1 MLAKVGN
8 DGKTGLNA
16 GNPINFKLVQ
26 FNEGMQYNN
35 GVFLI
40 LQPGYYQ
47 VTVNLGDY
55 APDYTGID
63 ADIMVNNIHGNGFG
77 RGGSVNMASIV
88 KLDLYD
94 SVNIRIRKG
103 TTGKYDDQN
112 NSQIQ
117 KININNY

>member
-1 MLAKVGN
+1 M
-8 DGKTGLNA
+8 
-16 GNPINFKLVQ
+16 
-26 FNEGMQYNN
+26 
-35 GVFLI
+35 I

-47 VTVNLGDY
+47 VIVNLGED
-55 APDYTGID
+55 PNGIE
-63 ADIMVNNIHGNGFG
+63 ADIMVNNLHGNGFG

-112 NSQIQ
+112 NFQIQ

>member
-1 MLAKVGN
+1 MAKVGN

-16 GNPINFKLVQ
+16 GNPINFKLVKL
-26 FNEGMQYNN
+26 NEGMEYNN

-47 VTVNLGDY
+47 VIVNLGDHSGNY
-55 APDYTGID
+55 NIE

-94 SVNIRIRKG
+94 SVNVRIRKG

-112 NSQIQ
+112 NFQIQ
-117 KININNY
+117 KININDY